1 MVATLRFLV
10 KKLSVVNY
18 MNATAGKNVAAVL
31 LAAMTLMIISQ
42 VFFRYILNDSLAWTE
57 ELAKFAMVWMACLVA
72 PWAYIKHLNVA
83 IDMFHQALPIYM
95 QRAAEIAITLLV
107 LIVSYQFLMYS
118 LNFVSGGR
126 SITAASVNIPLFY
139 IYLCIPYLFGSLLL
153 IAFEKLLTQL
163 TTPVDITNNN
173 KESA

>member
-1 MVATLRFLV
+1 
-10 KKLSVVNY
+10 
-18 MNATAGKNVAAVL
+18 
-31 LAAMTLMIISQ
+31 
-42 VFFRYILNDSLAWTE
+42 
-57 ELAKFAMVWMACLVA
+57 
-72 PWAYIKHLNVA
+72 
-83 IDMFHQALPIYM
+83 MFHQALPIYM